1 MNDETIRTSRHPG
14 QGKGQLRD
22 ISQEELAWCQIV
34 VDKIIETFVKR
45 QRETASTAPIGV
57 Q

>member
-1 MNDETIRTSRHPG
+1 MNDETMPTSRHRG

-22 ISQEELAWCQIV
+22 ISQEELAFCQTV
-34 VDKIIETFVKR
+34 ADKIIETFVKG
-45 QRETASTAPIGV
+45 QLETASTAPIGV

>member
-1 MNDETIRTSRHPG
+1 MNDETMPTSRHPG

-22 ISQEELAWCQIV
+22 ISQEELAFCQTV
-34 VDKIIETFVKR
+34 ADKIIESFVKG
-45 QRETASTAPIGV
+45 QLETASTAPTGV